1 VRAGAACDAT
11 TARSMMEPRAR
22 ASAPGWH
29 GGERR
34 RRRQRA
40 AEARPRRGMGC
51 SLVFVAVVASVLQ
64 VLRCLSCVRRVLAD
78 PGGPGR
84 HSGVS
89 AQARCAERMPPVVW
103 QVMGEGRSSEE
114 VSIARENVII
124 PSPRVAYHVGDE
136 SLDAVCTS
144 LDGPLCKAEEKAH
157 MLSMERARA
166 ARTAGHQQS
175 EQKRGRNAGAKET
188 VQVKTVKEFKFQGGK
203 EVGGK
208 VETQVK
214 KGGGKE
220 RDSPLV
226 ILKQFAEGD
235 DINDIVNQ
243 VQAGIA
249 DALKA
254 LEEGLDGDEDP
265 GDEVSSQLRQLRQ
278 RGSDDEHRT
287 TARRRLKDVRECDVP
302 VVVDGAAGNH
312 KSVPPRGHVG
322 GSGAAPGVCRHKDAL
337 YRCTKIEGNA
347 LAPDA
352 QQAAGRA
359 GDSSASGSG
368 GGGKEGGSGA
378 SGGCLTRQESAGE
391 CGGGEVLCQVSSPS
405 SLAEFSSPQP
415 CSFHYKPGFVP
426 DDPRQDILIADMT
439 WAQAIHT
446 YMHACM
452 HACMHTYIHTYIHT
466 CMTLLPIRRGRRQ
479 YTRAR
484 ARTHTRTYT

>member
-1 VRAGAACDAT
+1 MDRRAN
-11 TARSMMEPRAR
+11 
-22 ASAPGWH
+22 
-29 GGERR
+29 
-34 RRRQRA
+34 
-40 AEARPRRGMGC
+40 RRGMGC
-51 SLVFVAVVASVLQ
+51 SLVFVAVVASVL
-64 VLRCLSCVRRVLAD
+64 
-78 PGGPGR
+78 
-84 HSGVS
+84 
-89 AQARCAERMPPVVW
+89 

-312 KSVPPRGHVG
+312 KSVPTRGHVG

-439 WAQAIHT
+439 WAQAKDWCDNNEECVAFTFASAAEKPVKPVTVWFKRISYVDRNGRGWHT
-446 YMHACM
+446 FIKKCSRPSVGRFSYLDNLPAPVLQWLLEELVQQFAYAQNLLSTRLPNEKMEDADGAM
-452 HACMHTYIHTYIHT
+452 GSRQSAES
-466 CMTLLPIRRGRRQ
+466 LPIINLPKDK
-479 YTRAR
+479 
-484 ARTHTRTYT
+484 